1 MRDLRLIGVHGDG
14 EHLVVADGDGQEYRV
29 RIDDQLRAA
38 VRRDRPRLGQLQ
50 IEMDSTV
57 RPREVQAMIRAGASS
72 EEVAARTGWSME
84 KIARFEGPVLDERQH
99 VASAA
104 QRVRVRGQ
112 GSGSDETLGGR
123 AASRLASRGV
133 PEEAVLWDSS
143 RDAEGQWSVT
153 VTFAAG
159 GKERTAR
166 WWFDRAGMSVVAAN
180 DEARWLS
187 EADAA
192 ESAVPTPHRPTAV
205 FDVEAQ
211 ERREPDELM
220 ASMREAARGRRRGRR
235 RPNHVEPPLP
245 LEGDEAGTP
254 LPTEL
259 PPGAKGVHPRDEDR
273 AAAAAEP
280 VEAVEP
286 QDATGPQ
293 QSEQLLEVEPVVE
306 PAEPVEPVVEDGGAP
321 PADATAQADVLED
334 TTPEPVGEDADEEP
348 ETPEAET
355 SRPETPEAETSRPET
370 PRPEAPQPEAP
381 AAAGPDEADAE
392 VGASEDAET
401 TPQPDPEPEP
411 ELAPEAPAPG
421 PKSSGGR
428 RKGRASVP
436 SWDDVMFGAK
446 RGE

>member
-280 VEAVEP
+280 VEVVEP
-286 QDATGPQ
+286 QDTTGPQ

-306 PAEPVEPVVEDGGAP
+306 PAEPAEPGVEDGGAP
-321 PADATAQADVLED
+321 PADAPAQADVLED

-348 ETPEAET
+348 EAPEAET
-355 SRPETPEAETSRPET
+355 SRPE
-370 PRPEAPQPEAP
+370 APQPGAP
-381 AAAGPDEADAE
+381 AAAGPDEAGAE
-392 VGASEDAET
+392 ASAPEHAEAAAE
-401 TPQPDPEPEP
+401 PEPDPEP
-411 ELAPEAPAPG
+411 APEAPAAG

>member
-254 LPTEL
+254 LPSEL

-286 QDATGPQ
+286 QDTTGPQ

-306 PAEPVEPVVEDGGAP
+306 PAEPVEDGGAP
-321 PADATAQADVLED
+321 PADPTAQAGALED
-334 TTPEPVGEDADEEP
+334 TTTEPVGEDADEEP
-348 ETPEAET
+348 ETPEAE
-355 SRPETPEAETSRPET
+355 A

-392 VGASEDAET
+392 VSAPEDDETAAE
-401 TPQPDPEPEP
+401 PDPDPEP
-411 ELAPEAPAPG
+411 APGAPAAG

>member
-72 EEVAARTGWSME
+72 EEVAARTGWSLE

-273 AAAAAEP
+273 AAAEP

-286 QDATGPQ
+286 QDTTGPQ

-306 PAEPVEPVVEDGGAP
+306 PAEPVVEDGGAP
-321 PADATAQADVLED
+321 PTDATAQADALED
-334 TTPEPVGEDADEEP
+334 TTPEPVGEDADEDP
-348 ETPEAET
+348 ETPKAET
-355 SRPETPEAETSRPET
+355 SRPEAPEAEP
-370 PRPEAPQPEAP
+370 PAP
-381 AAAGPDEADAE
+381 AGPDEAAAE
-392 VGASEDAET
+392 AGAREDAET
-401 TPQPDPEPEP
+401 TPQPDPDPDP
-411 ELAPEAPAPG
+411 APEAPAPG